1 MAEVLP
7 QTQDERPAAAQGP
20 GDENARRSILGTV
33 DWREYVVY
41 AALVLVF
48 AFFAVTAGDRGFL
61 TGSNLLNIVR
71 QTTPITIMAVGMAFA
86 LCAGEIDLSI
96 GSVVAL
102 SSLVAAVL
110 LRADSTALAI
120 AGGLGVGLA
129 VGLINGLA
137 TVKLRIPSFL
147 VTLGTMSVVA
157 GEARSITKLQAV
169 AIENSTFNFLMGS
182 GSLGPIPILLVW
194 TLAVALIGHSV
205 FLKETAFGRH
215 VLATG
220 GNRGAAQSV
229 GIKTQRIKVA
239 ALTIS
244 ATTAAL
250 AGMLYAGRLNGARYT
265 LGEADL
271 LTVIAAVVIGGTSL
285 FGGKGSVVGAV
296 MGSLIMGMVNNGLV
310 LMGLDVSQQMVVR
323 GFLIIAAV
331 SLSLRERA
339 R

>member
-1 MAEVLP
+1 VAKTVP
-7 QTQDERPAAAQGP
+7 QARDKRPATSQGSAT
-20 GDENARRSILGTV
+20 GTARDSVLGSFE
-33 DWREYVVY
+33 WREYIAY
-41 AALVLVF
+41 FALVLVF
-48 AFFAVTAGDRGFL
+48 AFFAIAAGGDGFL
-61 TGSNLLNIVR
+61 AGSNLLNIVR

-86 LCAGEIDLSI
+86 LSAGEIDLSI

-102 SSLVAAVL
+102 SSLVTAVL
-110 LRADSTALAI
+110 LQNGSILVAV

-129 VGLINGLA
+129 VGLVNGLA

-157 GEARSITKLQAV
+157 GQARILTQLQAV
-169 AIENSTFNFLMGS
+169 AIENSTYNFLFGS

-194 TLAVALIGHSV
+194 TLVVALIGHV
-205 FLKETAFGRH
+205 FLKETVFGRH

-220 GNRGAAQSV
+220 GNRDAAQSV

-239 ALTIS
+239 ALVIS